1 MTTLAHF
8 VVGTHIREG
17 KRSEAVAVEF
27 NYLIVPQN
35 CCNNCSK
42 QLQTRREK
50 RSHAGKCRQR
60 LNLSRK
66 IRPNCAWNSPRESE
80 ETERESNTSS
90 WWVAV
95 YWFCCMHACALLCV
109 QRQKQKHRNTVTR
122 IALFVFV
129 RVFRIAKV
137 EERSSSNEPS
147 KSRYE
152 RWAQREWKRERVKQ
166 QSKVVQTPN

>member
-8 VVGTHIREG
+8 VVGTHSRGG
-17 KRSEAVAVEF
+17 KCGEAIAVEF

-35 CCNNCSK
+35 CCNNCTK
-42 QLQTRREK
+42 QLQTRKET
-50 RSHAGKCRQR
+50 RSHTGKCRQR
-60 LNLSRK
+60 LNLSHK
-66 IRPNCAWNSPRESE
+66 IRPNCAWNSTRESGG
-80 ETERESNTSS
+80 RESNTSS

-95 YWFCCMHACALLCV
+95 YWFCCVHACALLCV
-109 QRQKQKHRNTVTR
+109 QRQKQKHRNAVTR

-137 EERSSSNEPS
+137 EERSKRSSSNAPS

-152 RWAQREWKRERVKQ
+152 R
-166 QSKVVQTPN
+166 